1 MEDTMPHT
9 ASPARLAIMAALPK
23 ELEGLAQ
30 AMGPT
35 VTVQTV
41 AMRDFYLG
49 EIAGQPC
56 VVVLS
61 RIGKVAAATTTT
73 ILIERFGVTGVIFA
87 GLAGGIHPSVGIG
100 DIVVAS
106 SLVQH
111 DLDARPL
118 FPRYEVP
125 LLGRSHFAPDPA
137 LSQLLHA
144 HSEGFLAEL
153 CAEDAPLA
161 AGGRTPRAHRGAIAT
176 GDIFVSDAGAGAD
189 IHGRLPDVLCVEMEG
204 AAMAQVCYESGV
216 PYAVMRVISDHADP
230 SAKEHF
236 ADFLEHRAG
245 RYTCG
250 VLSRLMESRATQL
263 TPG

>member
-9 ASPARLAIMAALPK
+9 ASPGRLAIMAALPK

-230 SAKEHF
+230 SATEHF
-236 ADFLEHRAG
+236 ADFLQHKAG